1 MIASDDRESRN
12 YQQNLEINQK
22 ELTFLRE
29 ELRDVKAKLCVAE
42 DKNIEFDAYKE
53 KFLILLNSNI
63 FKTTEPISTNFISKG
78 SQAQLFSVY

>member
-63 FKTTEPISTNFISKG
+63 FKTT
-78 SQAQLFSVY
+78 